1 MIRKRLLCSSF
12 LISFCLVSASL
23 YAGQLYRFN
32 DETGTPTLSKTL
44 PPEAAQ
50 QGYDIIDDKTMRL
63 IERVPPALT
72 DAQLAE
78 EAERQAAAKA
88 AQQAAAEQAKQAAE
102 LKRQQRLHD
111 QKLLTVYGSEADLLS
126 AREKDLGYRQDRLK
140 VLTQKQPE
148 LEQKLIDLQN
158 EAAKKELSGLP
169 VSDNLQKRLTAAE
182 QELTNNQMMIQQ
194 LETEIQNLSQQY
206 AQDQQRLVELL
217 NVRRR

>member
-12 LISFCLVSASL
+12 LIGFCLVSVSL

-72 DAQLAE
+72 DAELAE

-102 LKRQQRLHD
+102 LKRQQSLND
-111 QKLLTVYGSEADLLS
+111 QKLLTVYSSEADLLS
-126 AREKDLGYRQDRLK
+126 ARDKDLGYRQDKLK

-148 LEQKLIDLQN
+148 LEQKLITVQN
-158 EAAKKELSGLP
+158 EAANKELNGLP
-169 VSDNLQKRLTAAE
+169 VSDNLQKRLSAAE
-182 QELTNNQMMIQQ
+182 QELTNNQMIIHQ
-194 LETEIQNLSQQY
+194 LEAEILSLSQQY
-206 AQDQQRLVELL
+206 EQERQRLVELL